1 MGSSPPKAEGRE
13 GLLIRSWYMLNRRY
27 LRIKIMQALYA
38 FFQSDNKDLPRAE
51 RELFNGVDKIYDL
64 YIYQLAFLVELK
76 HVATSL
82 MEDAKNKR
90 LPTQEDLDPNLKFLE
105 NKFINQLAEN
115 IHLKRE
121 MNNRKISWN
130 NEYEL
135 VKKVYNNIKA
145 SEEYGKYMNVSDN
158 SYKTDRKFIGEIF
171 KEYIADYELLN
182 HVYEE
187 RNLHWGDDIYIVN
200 PMIVKT
206 IESFKE
212 DSNPDFHLLPL
223 YKDREEDEQFM
234 KELFRETAI
243 NEDETKK
250 LIGEKTKNWEVERI
264 AMMDVLLM
272 QMAITEVLHFSSIP
286 VKVTLNEFIEIS
298 KIYSTPK
305 SKVFINGI
313 LDKLVNDFKAENKL
327 TKTGRGLME

>member
-1 MGSSPPKAEGRE
+1 
-13 GLLIRSWYMLNRRY
+13 
-27 LRIKIMQALYA
+27 MQALYA
-38 FFQSDNKDLPRAE
+38 FFQSDNKDLPKAE
-51 RELFNGVDKIYDL
+51 RELFNGIDKIYDL

-82 MEDAKNKR
+82 MEDGKNKR
-90 LPTQEDLDPNLKFLE
+90 LPTKEDLDPNLKFLE
-105 NKFINQLAEN
+105 NKFINQLSEN

-206 IESFKE
+206 IEGFKE
-212 DSNPDFHLLPL
+212 DSNPDFPLLPL

-243 NEDETKK
+243 SDDETKK

-298 KIYSTPK
+298 KMYSTPK

-313 LDKLVNDFKAENKL
+313 LDKLVSDFKVANKL

>member
-1 MGSSPPKAEGRE
+1 
-13 GLLIRSWYMLNRRY
+13 
-27 LRIKIMQALYA
+27 MQALYA
-38 FFQSDNKDLPRAE
+38 FFQSDNKDLPKAE
-51 RELFNGVDKIYDL
+51 RELFNGIDKIYDL

-82 MEDAKNKR
+82 MEDGKNKR
-90 LPTQEDLDPNLKFLE
+90 LPTKEDLDPNLKFLE
-105 NKFINQLAEN
+105 NKFINQLSEN

-206 IESFKE
+206 IEGFKE
-212 DSNPDFHLLPL
+212 DSNPDFPLLPL

-243 NEDETKK
+243 SDDETKK
-250 LIGEKTKNWEVERI
+250 LIGEKTQNWEVERI

-298 KIYSTPK
+298 KMYSTPK

-313 LDKLVNDFKAENKL
+313 LDKLVSDFKAANKL